1 VNTRNLDTFI
11 KVKNGETR
19 LLGGLLQSTDSS
31 ANSRVPFLGDIP
43 GLGRVFTSGN
53 QEHSRTDVLIS
64 LTPRIVKILDRPGPE
79 MESFPSGTA
88 ESFGPSAT
96 AGAGVPAAAPA
107 PSPPRPPAAPGAAT
121 PGPPL

>member
-43 GLGRVFTSGN
+43 GLGRVLTGRGPRWRASRREPRKASG
-53 QEHSRTDVLIS
+53 R
-64 LTPRIVKILDRPGPE
+64 
-79 MESFPSGTA
+79 
-88 ESFGPSAT
+88 
-96 AGAGVPAAAPA
+96 
-107 PSPPRPPAAPGAAT
+107 PPRPAQACRRRRPRHRPRDHPPRPARQPQAPRYDAPLR
-121 PGPPL
+121 PGDVR